1 MIILFLN
8 DLKIIKYIKKK
19 LNFIQND
26 WFPMGMELAKGW
38 KTNKNNKVP
47 LLCTFKIF
55 ESMHNKVSLFLAAL
69 EMMELL
75 FHIKF
80 QNTN

>member
-1 MIILFLN
+1 
-8 DLKIIKYIKKK
+8 
-19 LNFIQND
+19 
-26 WFPMGMELAKGW
+26 MGMELANGW
-38 KTNKNNKVP
+38 KINKNNKVP

-55 ESMHNKVSLFLAAL
+55 ERMHNKVSLFLAAL